1 MLFPSIAEG
10 FGLPVIEAMQ
20 WGKPV
25 FCSDKTSLPEIG
37 STHAHYFTD
46 FDPDRMAAV
55 VSEGLKNFN
64 EERADEERAYAAT
77 FSYEKHMQ
85 QYIDLFLS

>member
-1 MLFPSIAEG
+1 MGQAR
-10 FGLPVIEAMQ
+10 V
-20 WGKPV
+20 
-25 FCSDKTSLPEIG
+25 
-37 STHAHYFTD
+37 